1 MKEFK
6 IGGKVTI
13 SENEIYRIIDIVN
26 INGKKYYLS
35 SMEQKNSIAKV
46 FEVINDNNDT
56 YIKIIEDP
64 IIIKEVAKKVIESV
78 YGKSYGNK

>member
-13 SENEIYRIIDIVN
+13 SENEIYRIIDIVD
-26 INGKKYYLS
+26 IDGKKYYFS
-35 SMEQKNSIAKV
+35 SMEQNHSAKV
-46 FEVINDNNDT
+46 FEVIKDNDDT

-64 IIIKEVAKKVIESV
+64 NIIKEVAKKVIESV